1 MKITLSAM
9 VDYQKV
15 FDALDYSIMLNKMHK
30 LISVKNSLKL
40 IMDYISYTYQF
51 VQVDDKQSVF

>member
-9 VDYQKV
+9 VDYQNV

>member
-15 FDALDYSIMLNKMHK
+15 FDALDYSIMLNKMQK

>member
-1 MKITLSAM
+1 M